1 MLSVLVTVSQGL
13 MSNQM
18 NDIRISNHSDSCI
31 ACHRPH
37 IGMVFPLPYLL
48 RLSRG
53 LKSPD

>member
-13 MSNQM
+13 MSNQI
-18 NDIRISNHSDSCI
+18 NDIRISNRSDSCI